1 MPRSPA
7 TPRARA
13 WQVWITAGVGIGL
26 GIAWWLRHH
35 DGWDRALAL
44 GPCVLREP
52 PTVVRTAALS
62 VTEMA
67 GGASN
72 QEPRISIAHVK
83 VVAATS
89 EATQVPGFDEYVVIL
104 SGAMHVDVGNADPAL
119 RPWRHKRREPA
130 VLTASAGE
138 TLWLPRGQ
146 RYRYWFAGPCEYVAV
161 CMPAFNPR
169 LANVQS
175 Q

>member
-1 MPRSPA
+1 MPALGCPVPHTLRD
-7 TPRARA
+7 
-13 WQVWITAGVGIGL
+13 QVWVTAGIGVGL
-26 GIAWWLRHH
+26 GIAWWLRQR
-35 DGWDRALAL
+35 DGWDRASSLS
-44 GPCVLREP
+44 PCVLRDAP
-52 PTVVRTAALS
+52 VVVKTDDLS

-83 VVAATS
+83 VVAATT

-104 SGAMHVDVGNADPAL
+104 AGTMKVDVGNADPAL
-119 RPWRHKRREPA
+119 RPWRHKRAEPKT
-130 VLTASAGE
+130 LTASAGE

-146 RYRYWFAGPCEYVAV
+146 RYRYFFDGPCEYLAV

-169 LANVQS
+169 LANVQH
-175 Q
+175 